1 MTAVPP
7 EAVTAEAWA
16 AAGQAARGYAPD
28 LAEALAVHIAA
39 GPDGRHIAEIVGAA
53 VAKAA
58 RDAVEAAAPHIRA
71 QVYAEILQLALDSVE
86 RSVKSGFD
94 ATAMIRFTADLIMGG
109 ETGG

>member
-71 QVYAEILQLALDSVE
+71 QVYAEIRQLMNDN
-86 RSVKSGFD
+86 D
-94 ATAMIRFTADLIMGG
+94 AHYDCDPHYGVPAADLIGDG
-109 ETGG
+109 DD